1 MVLTVPKSQDQIQG
15 AEKQE
20 ESIECPGTTS
30 SKTGELDKVSLENL
44 ITTQR
49 FLGHLRSVLRK
60 GVGQRKVPLTEP
72 LTLIIQ
78 KRDIATI
85 WGNPLAEEKSTK
97 SSI

>member
-20 ESIECPGTTS
+20 KSIECPGTTS

-44 ITTQR
+44 ITMQR
-49 FLGHLRSVLRK
+49 FLGHLRSVLGK

-85 WGNPLAEEKSTK
+85 WGNPLAE
-97 SSI
+97 